1 MSFLYKH
8 TQIGTIILVLLAAL
22 LPLVFFYL
30 SKGFLGVG
38 ASVLIGI
45 LVLTIL
51 LSTLTVTI
59 TAERIKCS
67 FGVGLI
73 HKSFPLSSITNT
85 VIVKNPW
92 YYGWG
97 IRLTPR
103 GWMFNISGLDAVEIE
118 LNSQSY
124 FRIGTDEPQALKSAI
139 DEAIEVHRQ
148 LG

>member
-1 MSFLYKH
+1 MTFLYKH

-30 SKGFLGVG
+30 SKGLVG
-38 ASVLIGI
+38 MAASILIGI
-45 LVLTIL
+45 LVITVLF
-51 LSTLTVTI
+51 STLTVTI
-59 TAERIKCS
+59 TAEQLKCS

-73 HKSFPLSSITNT
+73 HKSFPLSSITDAAM
-85 VIVKNPW
+85 VKNPW

-103 GWMFNISGLDAVEIE
+103 GWMFNVSGLDAVEIE

-124 FRIGTDEPQALKSAI
+124 FRIGTDEPQVLKSAI
-139 DEAIEVHRQ
+139 DEARKR
-148 LG
+148 

>member
-1 MSFLYKH
+1 MQFLYKH

-45 LVLTIL
+45 LILTIL

-59 TAERIKCS
+59 TSERIKCS

-73 HKSFPLSSITNT
+73 HKSFPLSNITNT

-118 LNSQSY
+118 FNSQSY

-139 DEAIEVHRQ
+139 DEAIEIDRQ
-148 LG
+148 L